1 MKLEPRNL
9 KRGTAAFLLLFFPMF
24 GTAAADYRLVCD
36 EPVYD
41 FGRVDQTAVITNVFT
56 IRNEGVMTFPLKY
69 IHASCGCTRGRMS
82 TRMLEPGKTAEVTA
96 IYKAAR
102 RSGPQ
107 KKALRLISTTSE
119 YPALTLYLTG
129 FVETP

>member
-1 MKLEPRNL
+1 MKIETHSL
-9 KRGTAAFLLLFFPMF
+9 KRAAAGLLLLFFPML
-24 GTAAADYRLVCD
+24 GNAAAGYRLVCD
-36 EPVYD
+36 EPVFD

-69 IHASCGCTRGRMS
+69 IHASCGCTQGRMS
-82 TRMLEPGKTAEVTA
+82 TRMLEPGQTAQVTA

-102 RSGPQ
+102 RKGPQ

-129 FVETP
+129 FVEAP